1 MTELKIEADVSR
13 AEDVNNYV
21 SKRLDEI
28 CCPPQIRVQICIAAD
43 EIFSNIA
50 RYAYGSGTG
59 SAEVCVEAEHY
70 PPAAVITFTDC
81 GTEYDPFLAEDP
93 DITLPAQKRGEGG
106 LGIYI
111 VKKLMDSVSYEYR
124 DGMNILRLRKYFEKN
139 ENREQSH

>member
-1 MTELKIEADVSR
+1 MTELKVEADVSM
-13 AEDVNNYV
+13 AGDVNNYV

-28 CCPPQIRVQICIAAD
+28 GCPPKIRAQICIAAD

-59 SAEVCVEAEHY
+59 SAEVCVKAENY
-70 PPAAVITFTDC
+70 PPAAVITFTDS
-81 GTEYDPFLAEDP
+81 GTEYDPFSAEDP
-93 DITLPAQKRGEGG
+93 DITLPASKRGEGG

-124 DGMNILRLRKYFEKN
+124 DGTNILRLRKYFD
-139 ENREQSH
+139 